1 MRTLHCGLR
10 VQDLDRAVEFYRAV
24 GYREL
29 GRVTT
34 PDDELIVF
42 LRLPEDPFVALEL
55 VYNERIERY
64 EAGTAFSHLVIQ
76 VDSLDAEL
84 GRLAGQGI
92 ALDGPH
98 LPGGPDGPKTC
109 FLTDPDGHRIE
120 LVEWP
125 AGHAAGL
132 VDEDFA
138 E

>member
-1 MRTLHCGLR
+1 
-10 VQDLDRAVEFYRAV
+10 
-24 GYREL
+24 
-29 GRVTT
+29 
-34 PDDELIVF
+34 
-42 LRLPEDPFVALEL
+42 

-125 AGHAAGL
+125 AGHAVGL

-138 E
+138 G